1 MTEKLY
7 YIDSHAFEFTAN
19 VLECVELDGG
29 YAIILD
35 RTAFFPEGGGQAADT
50 GYIGSVRV
58 ADVQERS
65 NEILH
70 YTETP
75 LECGAY
81 QCRIDAE
88 QRLRRMQNHSGEHIV
103 SGIVHKLYGFENVGF
118 HMGADCMTIDFS
130 GELDWAQLMDVERR
144 ANEIVRANLPVIAWF
159 PAANELDTLHYRS
172 KLELTENV
180 RLVKI
185 GDIDLCA
192 CCAPHVTRTG
202 EVGVIKIFTCERH
215 RGGVRVTLLCGMDA
229 LDDYRRRQD
238 SAAAVSQLLSV
249 PRDDIEQAVRRVLN
263 EQTRLKERMA
273 ELSHGLVAALA
284 STYGFTNGNIC
295 IFDDVLEEAALR
307 ELVNLLVDKCTG
319 FAAVF
324 SGDDANGYKYIIGSK
339 HCDLRAAAREIN
351 AAIGG
356 RGGGRPEMIQGSAF
370 ESREKVQK
378 FVENAHV

>member
-58 ADVQERS
+58 SDVQERR

-75 LECGAY
+75 LERGTY

-172 KLELTENV
+172 KLELTEDV

-295 IFDDVLEEAALR
+295 IFDDILEEAALR